1 MSGKTGSQREDGQE
15 DMTSQQPGNGG
26 WAWLG
31 RDSRDLLGCLVFARD
46 ITPEQVIE
54 GYGMDPATAQMLPL
68 DLVDEEEFLFPVFAD
83 DGYTTVNP
91 WIRAGKLGDWAFATN
106 ETGGD
111 RVGYH
116 QEAAQRISA
125 GTEAVVVIWTSTIDS
140 LYYYADGTLMMGVAD
155 VGMPWYRGGSD
166 PDRFVTEMR
175 RVGLQVERPDPDE
188 QQARNLDERTRIL
201 EAQREGREIE
211 IFDPLVA
218 TLEMLTL
225 ALGIQ
230 LPEEVAW
237 GPLLTVQSAP
247 TDSHDDG

>member
-1 MSGKTGSQREDGQE
+1 
-15 DMTSQQPGNGG
+15 MTNPEAQPGSEG

-31 RDSRDLLGCLVFARD
+31 RDNPIRRDLPGCLVFARG
-46 ITPEQVIE
+46 ITPERVIE
-54 GYGMDPATAQMLPL
+54 GHGMDPSGAQMLPL
-68 DLVDEEEFLFPVFAD
+68 DFVDEEEFLFPVFAE

-116 QEAAQRISA
+116 EEVAQRISA
-125 GTEAVVVIWTSTIDS
+125 GTEAAVVIWTATIDS
-140 LYYYADGTLMMGVAD
+140 LYYYADGTLMTGITD
-155 VGMPWYRGGSD
+155 LGMPWYRNGSD
-166 PDRFVTEMR
+166 PDRFVAEMR
-175 RVGLQVERPDPDE
+175 RVGLEVEHPDPDE
-188 QQARNLDERTRIL
+188 QQARVLEERTRIL

-211 IFDPLVA
+211 VFDPLIA
-218 TLEMLTL
+218 TLTMLTL

-230 LPEEVAW
+230 LPEEVTL

-247 TDSHDDG
+247 VDSHDDE